1 LNWLIRGLTVVGGVV
16 SILLGW
22 PIAEAAWRAQRTD
35 AVVYALRTGKQ
46 VTAKETASEVDAI
59 SQAIAFDPSA
69 SRYLLRSELLA
80 SSALTPSVGLE
91 PAQRTE
97 WLRRAR
103 ADLIRGLANAPAN
116 GVGWLRLAAVQQQLD
131 GPSRR
136 IVSLLFR
143 SLQLSAAIP
152 QVWPAQLRLML
163 DCWPYLRDAEKE
175 RLKRQVEMIW
185 RQSADDRRL
194 FGYATRSAA
203 DHAILTWFLRDVP
216 EAPQELA
223 KVIGQVTKQ

>member
-1 LNWLIRGLTVVGGVV
+1 MWV
-16 SILLGW
+16 GW
-22 PIAEAAWRAQRTD
+22 PIAEAAWQAQRAD
-35 AVVYALRTGKQ
+35 GVIYALRTGKQ
-46 VTAKETASEVDAI
+46 VAAPEAAAQEETLSR
-59 SQAIAFDPSA
+59 AIAFDPAA

-80 SSALTPSVGLE
+80 SAALTPSVGFE
-91 PAQRTE
+91 SAQRTE

-103 ADLIRGLANAPAN
+103 GDLVRGLASAPAN

-136 IVSLLFR
+136 VVALLFA
-143 SLQLSAAIP
+143 SLRLSAAIP

-175 RLKRQVEMIW
+175 QLKHQVETIW
-185 RQSADDRRL
+185 RQSALDRRL

-203 DHAILTWFLRDVP
+203 DQAILTWFLRGVP

-223 KVIGQVTKQ
+223 KIIAQVNKQ